1 MDGINFSGL
10 FRRVST
16 PLRAGTVLERR
27 DPQSHTEQ
35 EEYLTYAIFMADFI
49 PLLAVAIYILLAVVI
64 GWKHILAAM
73 TRGRALFARCRQGGW
88 PIARKSRQ
96 RLNRHNGYRGID
108 VEAHGG
114 HYELEEFELGDD
126 ADCQGEGEEE
136 EEEEEE
142 DDDNN
147 NEGIFLLHY
156 IQSGQAPQQQER
168 DTAEPVH
175 QPPPGDSRH
184 SLDNIITT
192 ASNDISKYF
201 HPTSGRLRDDI
212 VHPTQTRLDRM
223 LGDDEDAGHG
233 NIAWYKALK
242 RFSDKFILKAQAWL
256 DKEEASIDRIEH
268 RERSNVCGE
277 SSRAVRQIL
286 RERREEGGYKDAEDN
301 MY

>member
-1 MDGINFSGL
+1 
-10 FRRVST
+10 
-16 PLRAGTVLERR
+16 
-27 DPQSHTEQ
+27 
-35 EEYLTYAIFMADFI
+35 
-49 PLLAVAIYILLAVVI
+49 
-64 GWKHILAAM
+64 
-73 TRGRALFARCRQGGW
+73 
-88 PIARKSRQ
+88 
-96 RLNRHNGYRGID
+96 
-108 VEAHGG
+108 
-114 HYELEEFELGDD
+114 
-126 ADCQGEGEEE
+126 
-136 EEEEEE
+136 
-142 DDDNN
+142 
-147 NEGIFLLHY
+147 
-156 IQSGQAPQQQER
+156 
-168 DTAEPVH
+168 
-175 QPPPGDSRH
+175 
-184 SLDNIITT
+184 
-192 ASNDISKYF
+192 YF